1 MRYQWAI
8 ATHPGRVRSNNED
21 AVHPTNAGRGEAPLV
36 LMVADGMGGHVGGEV
51 ASQIAI
57 DHALANDGSVEERV
71 TAGNAAILAEVDRRP
86 ELAGMGT
93 TITMVELRPDGFA
106 MIGHVGDS
114 RAYLL
119 RKGLLRQLTEDHTIV
134 NEYVKAGR
142 IRAEDAA
149 DHPQRN
155 MLTRALGLVADLT
168 VDTAHIGLREGD
180 RLLLCSD
187 GVTSM
192 ISDDVIRDA
201 LTDSTPEE
209 AVWELVELANAA
221 GGHDNISAIV
231 IDAEVDASPS

>member
-1 MRYQWAI
+1 MKYQWAT
-8 ATHPGRVRSNNED
+8 ATHQGRVRSNNQD
-21 AVHPTNAGRGEAPLV
+21 SVHPKNAGRGEAPLL
-36 LMVADGMGGHVGGEV
+36 LMVADGMGGHVGGEI
-51 ASQIAI
+51 ASQIAV
-57 DHALANDGSVEERV
+57 DQAVANDGSVEERV
-71 TAGNAAILAEVDRRP
+71 SAGNAAILEEVDRRP

-142 IRAEDAA
+142 IKAEEASE
-149 DHPQRN
+149 HPQRN
-155 MLTRALGLVADLT
+155 MLTRALGLVSDVT
-168 VDTAHIGLREGD
+168 VDTAHIGLRPGD

-187 GVTSM
+187 GVTAM
-192 ISDDVIRDA
+192 IGDDVIRNT

-221 GGHDNISAIV
+221 GGHDNITAVV
-231 IDAEVDASPS
+231 IDAEGD